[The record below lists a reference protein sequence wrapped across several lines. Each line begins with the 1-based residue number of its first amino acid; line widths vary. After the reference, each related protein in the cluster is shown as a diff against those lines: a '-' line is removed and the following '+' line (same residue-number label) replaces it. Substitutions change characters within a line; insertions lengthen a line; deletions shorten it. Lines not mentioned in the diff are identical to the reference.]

1 MESRPRPLQ
10 SDANG
15 LGLLLDSHLCQNK
28 PLTWNLE
35 ENQVNKRFDNKPFIR
50 WILDSHLLVRLSLI
64 LTTAWSLQLPERA
77 LASEAKEP
85 KVLTLAQD
93 RLSFSYD
100 SQDGEIVMPCRH
112 SFLPHSQDW
121 ALECASADRPND
133 IKKFTVHLVIK
144 IYHRNQSPKMAYQI
158 LYWVIDQQV
167 RSVEP
172 GKYLGTTMWMN
183 FDEPSQL
190 TSLQMGQDVQN
201 IFSLNM
207 KLNLKP

>member
-1 MESRPRPLQ
+1 VKKRPDDK
-10 SDANG
+10 S
-15 LGLLLDSHLCQNK
+15 
-28 PLTWNLE
+28 
-35 ENQVNKRFDNKPFIR
+35 FIR
-50 WILDSHLLVRLSLI
+50 SIFKPHLIVCLSLI
-64 LTTAWSLQLPERA
+64 LTSAILLHLPEKA
-77 LASEAKEP
+77 AAKETKGP
-85 KVLTLAQD
+85 NVLTLAQD

-112 SFLPHSQDW
+112 TFLPHSQDW

-144 IYHRNQSPKMAYQI
+144 IFHRNQSPKMAYQI
-158 LYWVIDQQV
+158 LYWVIDQQI

-201 IFSLNM
+201 IYTLNM